1 MAGWGVGTVMETS
14 IGTRLISPRRA
25 GARRWLVIASLI
37 LHAGV
42 IGTYVVL
49 GMMRVERLTPERS
62 RIRVA
67 SMPRIDTGGGPDKPE
82 SVKPKDPAKPKAVPP
97 KVIVQPTDKAP
108 VEDKATDDTA
118 ATDVGDDLPP
128 GGGGGGGGIGP
139 PGEPGCPPNVE
150 CVIGDPNPPVVAAAK
165 PVVVQQPTNVAP
177 NVIGALRNYGDPQI
191 HPPDVA
197 QNAMIRDGKTKVF
210 GIVQLCLDAGGR
222 ISKTKMLR
230 STGYP
235 AYDSELLA
243 GVRTW
248 RYDPHRVNGTAVPVC
263 STVHFNYS
271 IR

>member
-1 MAGWGVGTVMETS
+1 METS
-14 IGTRLISPRRA
+14 IGTRLIPTRRS

-49 GMMRVERLTPERS
+49 GMMRIERLTPERS

-67 SMPRIDTGGGPDKPE
+67 SMPRIEPGGGPENPGTR
-82 SVKPKDPAKPKAVPP
+82 PKDPVKPPKPVPP

-108 VEDKATDDTA
+108 VEDKPTDDTA

-139 PGEPGCPPNVE
+139 PSDEPGCPPNVE
-150 CVIGDPNPPVVAAAK
+150 CVIGDPDPPALVTAPK
-165 PVVVQQPTNVAP
+165 PVVVQAPTNVAP
-177 NVIGALRNYGDPQI
+177 SVIGALRTDGDPQI
-191 HPPDVA
+191 HPPDTA

-210 GIVQLCLDAGGR
+210 GIVQLCLDTSGR

-248 RYDPHRVNGTAVPVC
+248 RYDPHRVNGTAMPVC